1 MDKVHVFLATPIS
14 GCADGA
20 EYHDLRTRI
29 IELIGRLRVEGFEV
43 FSEIEEILDE
53 NSYDS
58 PGDSVKKDFENIQK
72 SYAFVMYH
80 PRRMQSSTLIELGF
94 AYAQEKKIIIVG
106 SLSDLPYLVHGFQE
120 VRSNV
125 HIIDSAILDDATIAE
140 IIKRIK

>member
-58 PGDSVKKDFENIQK
+58 PGDSVKKDFEKTLAVSCRVSATKKTSFPQK
-72 SYAFVMYH
+72 IMHAFL
-80 PRRMQSSTLIELGF
+80 RLF
-94 AYAQEKKIIIVG
+94 AP
-106 SLSDLPYLVHGFQE
+106 LM
-120 VRSNV
+120 
-125 HIIDSAILDDATIAE
+125 
-140 IIKRIK
+140 